1 MERVMALFVPDASE
15 LEEHYPNRAERDA
28 DWWVH
33 AVGLAAAVVGGL
45 ALLVWSLRKGDF
57 GEAAAT
63 SLYAL
68 CLIAMLS
75 ASAAY
80 NLTRPSK
87 ARRLLRRLDEA
98 AIFLLIAGSCT
109 PFAILRFDSPWS
121 SVAVVLVWAMA
132 LTGAAAKIFLPQV
145 SDRVWCGV
153 YVAFGWL
160 AAAVVTPMISGLP
173 FLVVTLL
180 AIGGLVYS
188 LGVPFFMNPK
198 LPFRRAVWHGFV
210 VIGAAAHYAAVA
222 TGVVLA

>member
-1 MERVMALFVPDASE
+1 MERVMALFIPDESE
-15 LEEHYPNRAERDA
+15 LIEHYPSRAERDA

-33 AVGLAAAVVGGL
+33 AIGLSAAVIGGI
-45 ALLVWSLRKGDF
+45 ALLLWSLKKGAF
-57 GEAAAT
+57 GQAAAT

-98 AIFLLIAGSCT
+98 GIFLLIAGSCT
-109 PFAILRFDSPWS
+109 PFAMIRLDMPWS
-121 SVAVVLVWAMA
+121 GVLVGVVWTLA
-132 LTGAAAKIFLPQV
+132 LGGAAAKVFLPQV
-145 SDRVWCGV
+145 SERVWCGV

-160 AAAVVTPMISGLP
+160 AAAVVLPMISGLP
-173 FLVVTLL
+173 FLAVTLL
-180 AIGGLVYS
+180 AVGGLTYS
-188 LGVPFFMNPK
+188 VGVVFFLNER
-198 LPFRRAVWHGFV
+198 LPFRRAVWHCFV
-210 VIGAAAHYAAVA
+210 VAGAAAHYGAIA